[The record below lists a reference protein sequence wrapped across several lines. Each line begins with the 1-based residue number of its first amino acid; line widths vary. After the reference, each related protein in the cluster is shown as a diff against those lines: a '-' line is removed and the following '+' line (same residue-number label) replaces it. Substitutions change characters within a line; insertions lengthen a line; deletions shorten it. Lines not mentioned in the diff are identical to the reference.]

1 MITVFAELRKGNC
14 RIVIGELLQFF
25 WEHWENLMK
34 VSKEQKYLFV
44 VVLEEISKISGNLQ
58 GRARIGLLLL

>member
-14 RIVIGELLQFF
+14 RIVIGEILQLF

-34 VSKEQKYLFV
+34 VSKEQKYLLV